1 MTSQRTPS
9 TMQLFRNSWKFLFF
23 CNILLPNDDNSDFR
37 SFLCSKVGQNIMTN
51 NTFSIHVD
59 SGNILY
65 QNLNRNENCYGFLLA
80 QQDESKRLIHKRISY
95 SHSFEKCMKSFWL
108 TMLKFL
114 IFLTQKLKIFI
125 VQI

>member
-59 SGNILY
+59 GGNILY
-65 QNLNRNENCYGFLLA
+65 QNLNRNENCYGFLLS
-80 QQDESKRLIHKRISY
+80 QQDESKRPIHKRISY